1 MATIEFQDVS
11 KSFEKNTVIADLNLK
26 IEDGSFTVF
35 VGPSGC
41 GKTTMLRMIAGL
53 GSATSGQ
60 VLIGGKDVT
69 NVEPGQREVAM
80 VFQNYAIY
88 PTMSV
93 RANIEFGLVNNKV
106 PKEERELRIKEVSE
120 IVGLEKYLDRM
131 PGTLSGGQRQRI
143 ALARAMVK
151 QPKVFL
157 MDEPLSNLD
166 AKLRSSMRVELI
178 ELHKKLKS
186 TFVYVTHD
194 QIEAMSMADNIV
206 LLNDGVIQQH
216 DTPENI
222 YHDPHNV
229 FTAQFIGNP
238 SMNLLAIEQSEG
250 SVGFRPERAKISKEK
265 QDAFLSFY
273 GEIQTREML
282 GSETLYKIVLEKQN
296 IMVKSLDESFSVNE
310 KVYIS
315 INREDICLFDKN
327 DNRVYEKDT
336 LYNKQ
341 IKAVEMMNDAK

>member
-1 MATIEFQDVS
+1 MATIEFQKVS
-11 KSFEKNTVIADLNLK
+11 KSFGENVVIPELDLK

-41 GKTTMLRMIAGL
+41 GKTTLLRMIAGL
-53 GSATSGQ
+53 GPATTGK
-60 VLIGGKDVT
+60 VLIDGVDVT
-69 NVEPGQREVAM
+69 DTEPGERGVAM

-106 PKEERELRIKEVSE
+106 PKAERDKLIDEVSGV
-120 IVGLEKYLDRM
+120 VGLTEYLDRM

-151 QPKVFL
+151 KPKVFL

-166 AKLRSSMRVELI
+166 AKLRVSMRVELI
-178 ELHKKLKS
+178 ELHKKLKT

-194 QIEAMSMADNIV
+194 QVEAMSMADNIV
-206 LLNDGVIQQH
+206 LLEGGVIQQH
-216 DTPENI
+216 DTPEHI
-222 YHDPHNV
+222 YHDPNNA
-229 FTAQFIGNP
+229 FTAQFIGTP
-238 SMNLLAIEQSEG
+238 SMNLLDLPQQKG
-250 SVGFRPERAKISKEK
+250 SLGFRPERIQLHREK
-265 QDAFLSFY
+265 PDAFLVFA

-282 GSETLYKIVLEKQN
+282 GSETLYRVAFDNRVAMI
-296 IMVKSLDESFSVNE
+296 KSGDETFRVSE

-315 INREDICLFDKN
+315 VERKDVCLFREDGTRIRPTDAEYDKQM
-327 DNRVYEKDT
+327 K
-336 LYNKQ
+336 L
-341 IKAVEMMNDAK
+341 VEVMNDVK